1 MEIESL
7 TAEATAMQRLKTIK
21 IFMTSVFEKWKKI
34 QTSLKNTREK
44 LEN

>member
-21 IFMTSVFEKWKKI
+21 TFMTSVFEK
-34 QTSLKNTREK
+34 
-44 LEN
+44 